1 MERAERGKVRS
12 RVMVRVVI
20 GRKVHR
26 QTRGVEVLKVEEL
39 LEGIA
44 RNQRTR
50 MRSVRAI
57 IVSGKIETYVLEGKI
72 ATAEDAARVD
82 ADPPLDQLM
91 RLLKEK
97 APKVENGESVVYWMR
112 MNDMRRTL
120 TQPLGTSKLTS
131 SRGQYCIIKSL
142 KACQRTITTPCH
154 PLCPLAGG
162 LQMARQEFEAY
173 RLYAS

>member
-1 MERAERGKVRS
+1 M
-12 RVMVRVVI
+12 
-20 GRKVHR
+20 
-26 QTRGVEVLKVEEL
+26 
-39 LEGIA
+39 
-44 RNQRTR
+44 R
-50 MRSVRAI
+50 MRSVRA
-57 IVSGKIETYVLEGKI
+57 VFFVFLSGQIGTNVLEGKI

-120 TQPLGTSKLTS
+120 TQPLETSKLTS

-142 KACQRTITTPCH
+142 E
-154 PLCPLAGG
+154 
-162 LQMARQEFEAY
+162 AR
-173 RLYAS
+173 

>member
-1 MERAERGKVRS
+1 M
-12 RVMVRVVI
+12 
-20 GRKVHR
+20 
-26 QTRGVEVLKVEEL
+26 
-39 LEGIA
+39 
-44 RNQRTR
+44 R
-50 MRSVRAI
+50 MRSVRALV
-57 IVSGKIETYVLEGKI
+57 VSGQIETNVLEGKI

-131 SRGQYCIIKSL
+131 SRGQYCFIKGF
-142 KACQRTITTPCH
+142 KACQRAITTPH
-154 PLCPLAGG
+154 NPLCTLTRG